1 MDLKNLF
8 SKKKG
13 DGTDQPKTFKSYL
26 PIIFIF
32 LILIIAICLHFF
44 LVSPKF
50 KEQQVMIDD
59 MYYKLSEIDNMNSQ
73 ITGLEKD
80 VDELTLARE
89 VKFNLFVSEQEV
101 EDLYQLI
108 SFTALRNKLKVK
120 RLIRGEEQAIRE
132 NVPAGQDVTS
142 IPPDYFK
149 IFVEYDIEGKFPD
162 YLKLKQEIAK
172 LDKLIVFEK
181 EDVKTTE
188 SGTIL
193 AAVKISLV
201 RMPTRW

>member
-8 SKKKG
+8 SKKKS
-13 DGTDQPKTFKSYL
+13 DGTEEPKTIKSYL
-26 PIIFIF
+26 PIIFII
-32 LILIIAICLHFF
+32 LILIITICLHFF

-50 KEQQVMIDD
+50 KEQQVMIDN

-73 ITGLEKD
+73 IAGLEKK

-89 VKFNLFVSEQEV
+89 EKFNLFVSEQEV

-120 RLIRGEEQAIRE
+120 RLIRGEEQAVRE
-132 NVPAGQDVTS
+132 NVPAGQDVSS

>member
-8 SKKKG
+8 SRKKN
-13 DGTDQPKTFKSYL
+13 DGTEEPKTIKSYL
-26 PIIFIF
+26 PIIIII
-32 LILIIAICLHFF
+32 LLLIITVCVHFF
-44 LVSPKF
+44 LVNPEF
-50 KEQQVMIDD
+50 EEQQVMIDD
-59 MYYKLSEIDNMNSQ
+59 MYYKLGEIDNMNSQ
-73 ITGLEKD
+73 ITGLEKQ
-80 VDELTLARE
+80 VEELTLARE
-89 VKFNLFVSEQEV
+89 IKFNLFVSEQEV

-120 RLIRGEEQAIRE
+120 RLIRGEEQAVRE
-132 NVPAGQDVTS
+132 NVPAGQDAAS
-142 IPPDYFK
+142 IPADYFK

-181 EDVKTTE
+181 EEVKTTA
-188 SGTIL
+188 SGSIL

-201 RMPTRW
+201 RMPTR

>member
-8 SKKKG
+8 SKKKS
-13 DGTDQPKTFKSYL
+13 DGTEEPKTIKSYL
-26 PIIFIF
+26 PIIFII
-32 LILIIAICLHFF
+32 LILIITICLHFF

-50 KEQQVMIDD
+50 KEQQVMIDN

-73 ITGLEKD
+73 IAGLEKK

-89 VKFNLFVSEQEV
+89 EKFNLFVSEQEV

-120 RLIRGEEQAIRE
+120 RLIRGEEQAVRE
-132 NVPAGQDVTS
+132 NVPAGQDVSS

-201 RMPTRW
+201 RMPTR